1 MKMRIDKR
9 GVNRGEL
16 YLTPP
21 KFVREIFKEENIS
34 IHFGSYGRK
43 FDDKAGRNIVAC
55 YSHSI
60 EMGHV
65 EALGLQIDPILEF
78 FVVKE
83 KDIDEEIVKI
93 FNDQELKK
101 IYLFHQSLKKNIY
114 KYGIYRMLI
123 ELKNHKFY
131 EHYKD

>member
-1 MKMRIDKR
+1 MRIDKR
-9 GVNRGEL
+9 GVNRGEQ
-16 YLTPP
+16 YLTTP

-60 EMGHV
+60 
-65 EALGLQIDPILEF
+65 
-78 FVVKE
+78 
-83 KDIDEEIVKI
+83 KI

>member
-1 MKMRIDKR
+1 M
-9 GVNRGEL
+9 
-16 YLTPP
+16 
-21 KFVREIFKEENIS
+21 
-34 IHFGSYGRK
+34 
-43 FDDKAGRNIVAC
+43 
-55 YSHSI
+55 
-60 EMGHV
+60 
-65 EALGLQIDPILEF
+65 QIDPILEF